1 MCWGLLELELN
12 FSILM
17 PLNDSLLKIGVC
29 GCIGVGRGEEGP
41 TQ

>member
-1 MCWGLLELELN
+1 MCWGLLELEII
-12 FSILM
+12 FGMLM

-29 GCIGVGRGEEGP
+29 GCIGVGRGEKDP